1 MASPLSLCYY
11 PLSFGLGKKFM
22 GKELLTLNNISKWF
36 GDPQKSALVLENIH
50 LNVNENDFIIILG
63 KSGGGKSTLLRIIAG
78 LIEPNEGEVLY
89 QGKKFTNTFP
99 RLAMVFQSHA
109 LFPWLNVLENV
120 ELGLEALG
128 MPAAQRRKQT
138 LEAIDLIGLDG
149 YESAY
154 PKELSG
160 GMRQR
165 VGFARALVVNPDILL
180 LDEPFSALDVLTA
193 DNIRNDL
200 MELWIEK
207 RIPTKAIIMVSHNV
221 IEAVELA
228 SRLVILNHDPGR
240 ILKEINISLI
250 YPRDDT
256 SHHFQ
261 DLVDTVYTTLMKTTE
276 SLSSRKGK
284 EKTKGVVGMDY
295 RLSDISVNQLQGLM
309 DALIEPP
316 YHGKADIF
324 ALADSEY
331 LSITDSLPL
340 FETLELLGFARI
352 LKGDIELTNSGKAF
366 CKANILERKKVF
378 SYHLMCSIPLAKNI
392 YHMLQE
398 SPRKR
403 IAKEKF
409 VRKLENFMP
418 LEDANKNISIIIDWG
433 RYAELF
439 AYDNQTEMLSLENP
453 AVKE

>member
-1 MASPLSLCYY
+1 ME
-11 PLSFGLGKKFM
+11 
-22 GKELLTLNNISKWF
+22 KELLILNNISKWY
-36 GDPQKSALVLENIH
+36 GDPKKPALVLDHIH
-50 LNVNENDFIIILG
+50 LNVKENDFIIILG
-63 KSGGGKSTLLRIIAG
+63 KSGCGKSTLLRIIAG

-89 QGKKFTNTFP
+89 QGEKFTNTTP

-120 ELGLEALG
+120 ELGLEALELDSS
-128 MPAAQRRKQT
+128 QRRRRA

-221 IEAVELA
+221 IEAVELG
-228 SRLVILNHDPGR
+228 SRLIILNHDPGR
-240 ILKEINISLI
+240 ILKEIDVSLI

-256 SHHFQ
+256 GHLFQ

-276 SLSSRKGK
+276 PKRGEK
-284 EKTKGVVGMDY
+284 EKVAIGMDY
-295 RLSDISVNQLQGLM
+295 RLPDISIHKLQGLM
-309 DALIEPP
+309 DVVIEAP

-324 ALADSEY
+324 ALAESEN
-331 LSITDSLPL
+331 LSITDSFPL
-340 FETLELLGFARI
+340 FEALELLGFAQI
-352 LKGDIELTNSGKAF
+352 SKGDIELTNSGKAF
-366 CKANILERKKVF
+366 CKADILERKKVF
-378 SYHLMCSIPLAKNI
+378 SYHLMRNIPLAKYI
-392 YHMLQE
+392 YHVVQE
-398 SPRKR
+398 NPRQR
-403 IAKEKF
+403 IPQEK
-409 VRKLENFMP
+409 VLRELENLMP
-418 LEDANKNISIIIDWG
+418 LEDAHKNISIIIDWG
-433 RYAELF
+433 RYGELF
-439 AYDNQTEMLSLENP
+439 AYNNQTKMLSLENP
-453 AVKE
+453 EVEE